1 MALDI
6 PIPIDGVEEE
16 SEITSRTYAIDW
28 ENGRIR
34 GFVDEQEAV
43 KQYMKKAL
51 LTPRFKC
58 LIYDNSYG
66 SEIND
71 EIIKNSATRDYI
83 EADLPFL
90 IKDTLIHDERI
101 LDIKNIEF
109 EFTGSYPSQDS
120 VLISFDADTIYGTIE
135 VEEVI

>member
-109 EFTGSYPSQDS
+109 EFAESYPGQDS

>member
-58 LIYDNSYG
+58 LI
-66 SEIND
+66 
-71 EIIKNSATRDYI
+71 
-83 EADLPFL
+83 
-90 IKDTLIHDERI
+90 
-101 LDIKNIEF
+101 
-109 EFTGSYPSQDS
+109 
-120 VLISFDADTIYGTIE
+120 
-135 VEEVI
+135 

>member
-58 LIYDNSYG
+58 LIYDSSYG

-109 EFTGSYPSQDS
+109 EFAESYPSQDS

>member
-109 EFTGSYPSQDS
+109 EFAESYPGQDS

-135 VEEVI
+135 VESS